1 MGEPRDPLPKVVIV
15 ARPKVIFAMKKSLEK
30 KNYYGFVLL
39 SNAIIKLQ
47 RKTLVKGTL
56 PR

>member
-30 KNYYGFVLL
+30 KILWFVLL

-47 RKTLVKGTL
+47 RKKLVKGTL